1 MADGGSEIE
10 RNIVQLAHEWLDA
23 IGQRDFV
30 TLDRILANDFL
41 ISGWLPGGQVADK
54 KTYIEDCMRPM
65 DVQEPSYRFSR
76 WKLRVYGGTVVV
88 NCVFSCHGIVG
99 GKEWGGNFLFTDV
112 WVRDSGSWR
121 VVTRHSSSIMT
132 PTE

>member
-1 MADGGSEIE
+1 MAEGDSEIE
-10 RNIVQLAHEWLDA
+10 RNIVQLAHEWVDA
-23 IGQRDFV
+23 IGQRDFA

-41 ISGWLPGGQVADK
+41 ISGWLPRSQVADK
-54 KTYIEDCMRPM
+54 KIYIEDCMRPM

-76 WKLRVYGGTVVV
+76 WKLRVYGGTVVA
-88 NCVFSCHGIVG
+88 NCIFSCHAIVG

-121 VVTRHSSSIMT
+121 VVTRHSSSIVT